1 MIRILVVDDE
11 QETAWSIGKI
21 LEYGLGEDF
30 SIQVLTSGRKAAQYL
45 KEQKVDILLTDIN
58 MPGIDGFEL
67 LKMAQEGNQETQV
80 IFLTGYQRF
89 DYVYKASQNKGVRF
103 LVKAET
109 EEAIVHCVKDAV
121 QEIQERKYQEKM
133 LEIARRQLESS
144 RYLVQET
151 DNPPDGW
158 LERVCQYIQ
167 AHIED
172 DISVSSVADAFH
184 FHPTH
189 LSRVFRNASGVTLS
203 AYLLQKKLERAKYY
217 LLQTD
222 LSIQEIS
229 GRLGYQSTQAFD
241 RVFKRETGMKPLEFR
256 RSFAIGA
263 F

>member
-21 LEYGLGEDF
+21 LEDGLGEDF

-172 DISVSSVADAFH
+172 DISVWRTPFISTP
-184 FHPTH
+184 PTFPEFFGTLPASH
-189 LSRVFRNASGVTLS
+189 CPPICFRKSWNGQNIICFRQTFPFRKS
-203 AYLLQKKLERAKYY
+203 AA
-217 LLQTD
+217 
-222 LSIQEIS
+222 
-229 GRLGYQSTQAFD
+229 G
-241 RVFKRETGMKPLEFR
+241 
-256 RSFAIGA
+256 
-263 F
+263 

>member
-11 QETAWSIGKI
+11 QEAAWNIGKI
-21 LEYGLGEDF
+21 LEDGLGEDF

-45 KEQKVDILLTDIN
+45 KEQEVDILLTDSN

-67 LKMAQEGNQETQV
+67 LKMVQERNQEIQV

-89 DYVYKASQNKGVRF
+89 DYVYKATQNKGVRF
-103 LVKAET
+103 LVKAES

-121 QEIQERKYQEKM
+121 QEIQKRKYQEKM
-133 LEIARRQLESS
+133 LEIARKQLNSFK
-144 RYLVQET
+144 YLIQEE
-151 DNPPDGW
+151 DIPPNGW

-189 LSRVFRNASGVTLS
+189 LSRVFRNAAGITLS
-203 AYLLQKKLERAKYY
+203 AYMLQKKLERGKYY

-222 LSIQEIS
+222 LSIQEI
-229 GRLGYQSTQAFD
+229 GNRLGYQSTQAFD
-241 RVFKRETGMKPLEFR
+241 RVFKKETGMNPLEYR
-256 RSFAIGA
+256 RTFSIGT